1 VEFLTLTHPC
11 LGRKH
16 DLSHCF
22 PAEAVCLLCCA
33 KCLPT
38 AGTGATDGL
47 PHASSAATLAA
58 DTVVTPPPLTQPLK
72 QPAPEPA
79 EVESPV
85 TAVNLS
91 AAAVDNTMGK
101 AKDDAVDRAKGDA
114 KEGKDVHE
122 AARKAM
128 DDAKQLAHE
137 SPFPEAADE
146 VRSCCVQAAVCAGR
160 GL

>member
-1 VEFLTLTHPC
+1 M
-11 LGRKH
+11 G
-16 DLSHCF
+16 
-22 PAEAVCLLCCA
+22 
-33 KCLPT
+33 
-38 AGTGATDGL
+38 
-47 PHASSAATLAA
+47 
-58 DTVVTPPPLTQPLK
+58 
-72 QPAPEPA
+72 
-79 EVESPV
+79 
-85 TAVNLS
+85 
-91 AAAVDNTMGK
+91 NTMGK

-114 KEGKDVHE
+114 KEDTKGKDVRE